1 MNSDRYFLALSK
13 SGLSPLVYLS
23 AIINL
28 ALLPLTVPSLVDA
41 NSSNELIEESSI
53 DAVTNSCPRDNALSS
68 LLAL

>member
-41 NSSNELIEESSI
+41 NSSNELIDESSI
-53 DAVTNSCPRDNALSS
+53 DAVTNS
-68 LLAL
+68 